1 MINNFA
7 AITVTEEN
15 TEPSPYASRATDP
28 PIYVGSGKLNFI
40 EAGNLV
46 SINHAFEKSGEPT
59 MANWQ
64 DRIDEL
70 EARGGF
76 GTTIKSVV
84 ATNGQTYITANQR
97 VDSSWSYSE
106 YWMKFS
112 SFIDLVVIKGGEK
125 KVYQINGGTVYVSK
139 RGLEAN
145 SSVKTYTLIDI
156 ATYKNTFYLSLFEE
170 TVQVHS
176 SIYGDTWTT
185 SSMRIGV
192 RTSTDGITWSAFNPK
207 TPDMVNGIN
216 HMKSNPMV
224 SSSRAKVAGNTLYF
238 YIPKSDEFAVMDS
251 VDRGGYIGYFDNI
264 EWYNRD
270 GEMLLCAVRVDSE
283 GCYGKILCGE
293 DGLLRNEPWRKVPDW
308 VPSMNRIDALYVA

>member
-1 MINNFA
+1 MTNNFA
-7 AITVTEEN
+7 AVTVTEEN
-15 TEPSPYASRATDP
+15 IEPSLFSRRATDP

-46 SINHAFEKSGEPT
+46 SVDHAFEKIGGTT

-64 DRIDEL
+64 NRIAEL
-70 EARGGF
+70 ETQDEF
-76 GTTIKSVV
+76 ELTIKSVV
-84 ATNGQTYITANQR
+84 ATNGQSR
-97 VDSSWSYSE
+97 VTVNHRTRIKSLE
-106 YWMKFS
+106 NAMRFS
-112 SFIDLVVIKGGEK
+112 PFFDVTVIKGDEK
-125 KVYQINGGTVYVSK
+125 KVYQMNGGTLYLGRNGV
-139 RGLEAN
+139 EAN

-176 SIYGDTWTT
+176 SIYEDTWTEV
-185 SSMRIGV
+185 SKRVGV

-207 TPDMVNGIN
+207 TPAMPSGIN
-216 HMKSNPMV
+216 HMKSDPMV
-224 SSSRAKVAGNTLYF
+224 SSSRVKVAGNTLYF
-238 YIPKSDEFAVMDS
+238 YIPKSESFTVLGS
-251 VDRGGYIGYFDNI
+251 TEREEHIGYFDNI

-293 DGLLRNEPWRKVPDW
+293 DGILVNEPWRKVPDW
-308 VPSMNRIDALYVA
+308 NPSMSRIDALYI